1 MADALEDTEKLIVRA
16 LTAIAEARRLTAESR
31 RELRHAGDVRLRHL
45 LYYHSAFHPKPHK
58 HFSLRDF
65 PKS

>member
-16 LTAIAEARRLTAESR
+16 TTAIAEARRLTAESR
-31 RELRHAGDVRLRHL
+31 ELRHTGDVRLRHL
-45 LYYHSAFHPKPHK
+45 YYHSAFNPKPHK